1 MDGNLLL
8 SLAFVNS
15 ACKRA
20 LCFSTA
26 SLRGCV
32 AGAAMP
38 FFAKRRS
45 WTKRSPSG
53 GESYIIPS
61 LLGQSVPFKTW
72 IIESYYLSF
81 MTEKLGFLHNFFED
95 RTPF

>member
-1 MDGNLLL
+1 MEGNLLL
-8 SLAFVNS
+8 SLALVNS

-20 LCFSTA
+20 LCLSTA

-38 FFAKRRS
+38 FLAKRRS
-45 WTKRSPSG
+45 WAKSRPRG
-53 GESYIIPS
+53 GESYIVSS
-61 LLGQSVPFKTW
+61 LLGQSVLFKTW
-72 IIESYYLSF
+72 IVESYYLSF